1 MNDKQRWL
9 AGNYRAA
16 TERMKERDYP
26 FRTLSDLEVDPVYTA
41 DDVQGMDMA
50 SELGMPG
57 EYPYTRGE
65 HASMYRSKLWTMRMF
80 AGLGTAE
87 QTNARV
93 RHPLDARQTGPAT
106 ALALATL
113 NGY

>member
-50 SELGMPG
+50 TELGMPG
-57 EYPYTRGE
+57 EYPYTRGV

-87 QTNARV
+87 QRNGGFRDRPVAG
-93 RHPLDARQTGPAT
+93 QTGPTSAS
-106 ALALATL
+106 
-113 NGY
+113 G